1 MKQINQK
8 VLKNLIQV
16 YLGSDEELV
25 RRRSLES
32 LGYTS
37 HPDVSGFIQRAYDSN
52 NEEWLQ
58 SALFAMGRSLD
69 KRWNQSV
76 LRMIDHPDLQVRY
89 EAVRAAG
96 ELELQEA
103 REMIFDLLEEGTDDN
118 DLYFAAIWSLTKIGG
133 KDVRALIEMNLEE
146 TDDLEEIQILE
157 EALENLDFTEQTNLF
172 GMMYVEEN
180 DLESWEDEDDY
191 LDD

>member
-1 MKQINQK
+1 
-8 VLKNLIQV
+8 
-16 YLGSDEELV
+16 
-25 RRRSLES
+25 
-32 LGYTS
+32 
-37 HPDVSGFIQRAYDSN
+37 
-52 NEEWLQ
+52 
-58 SALFAMGRSLD
+58 
-69 KRWNQSV
+69 
-76 LRMIDHPDLQVRY
+76 VRY

-103 REMIFDLLEEGTDDN
+103 REMIFDILEEGTDDN

-146 TDDLEEIQILE
+146 TDDLEEIQFLE

-172 GMMYVEEN
+172 GMMFVEED
-180 DLESWEDEDDY
+180 DLESWEDEDDD